1 VAVYVNIYLPWACDD
16 YYFRNDCKYVVP
28 WRISV
33 SESRAPFR
41 VFVVDDEFIIAS
53 TLATILQ
60 RSGFDA
66 VSFTDP
72 LEALLAAEQQAPEL
86 LITDVVMPELSG
98 IELAIALRKLCPRCK
113 VLLFS
118 GQAATANLLQ
128 AARANGHDFELLS
141 KPIHPTDL
149 LKKIRSVAEE
159 VAA

>member
-1 VAVYVNIYLPWACDD
+1 
-16 YYFRNDCKYVVP
+16 
-28 WRISV
+28 V
-33 SESRAPFR
+33 SELRIRFR

-60 RSGFDA
+60 RNGFDA

-72 LEALLAAEQQAPEL
+72 LEALSAAETQAPDL
-86 LITDVVMPELSG
+86 LITDVVMPGMSG
-98 IELAIALRKLCPRCK
+98 IDLAIAVKKLSPQCK

-128 AARANGHDFELLS
+128 EARTNGHDFELLS

-149 LKKIRSVAEE
+149 LKKIKNVTEE
-159 VAA
+159 VLL